1 MKKSLN
7 EEIDRM
13 KILAGVKSSPE
24 TLNEEENRLI
34 VEGMLANIAA
44 GLGLTLATFTGALG
58 QNNVE
63 KLKYSQDKKETI
75 ELAMENPEVQSKLK
89 ELGVDDNNIDRQI
102 KNLKGRRITGY
113 ETRTAKTD
121 KELQRFLKLGY
132 HLTAV
137 DRDTVITKM
146 AEATPTKTVESIQLK
161 MDEETMFASGKFHL
175 NDIDVQNIK
184 TILDSIQES
193 GSVLVGVTIISS
205 TDKQPLHPRLQSTL
219 KSIGYSSDNKGLSE
233 ARNNGVA
240 TVLSSLGVDSSIVD
254 KEVLSEQGGSTI
266 DPSARYVVAIFDV
279 IHTETPPAPEV
290 FPTKEVK
297 TFYSLIKPRVKRH
310 KGIHLGGFCKI
321 PVGHYSPKHSAVKC
335 FFPAPK

>member
-1 MKKSLN
+1 MKKSIN
-7 EEIDRM
+7 EEIARM
-13 KILAGVKSSPE
+13 RILAGVKSTPE

-34 VEGMLANIAA
+34 TEGILANIAA
-44 GLGLTLATFTGALG
+44 GLGLALATFTGALG

-75 ELAMENPEVQSKLK
+75 EKAMEDPEVQAKLK
-89 ELGVDDNNIDRQI
+89 ELGVEDNNIDRQI
-102 KNLKGRRITGY
+102 KQLKGKRITGY
-113 ETRTAKTD
+113 ATRTATSD

-146 AEATPTKTVESIQLK
+146 AEATPAKNVESIQLK

-175 NDIDVQNIK
+175 NEIDVQNIK
-184 TILDSIQES
+184 TVLDSIQES

-205 TDKQPLHPRLQSTL
+205 TDKQPVHPRLKAIL
-219 KSIGYSSDNKGLSE
+219 KSLGYSPDNKGLSE

-240 TVLSSLGVDSSIVD
+240 TAISSLGVDSSIVD
-254 KEVLSEQGGSTI
+254 KEVLFEQGNEII
-266 DPSARYVVAIFDV
+266 DQNARYVVAIFDV

-297 TFYSLIKPRVKRH
+297 TFYNLIKPRVKRH